1 MFIYK
6 DTKTR
11 KIVKTRKKDEEKE
24 QSSEWKLVNEF
35 RNGLIDT
42 DKIVEKGRI
51 IKSNK
56 KKNE

>member
-6 DTKTR
+6 NTKTG

-35 RNGLIDT
+35 KNGLIDT
-42 DKIVEKGRI
+42 DKIVEKGR
-51 IKSNK
+51 
-56 KKNE
+56 